1 MHADCVRFI
10 KSLEVMTNPFLKPY
24 TVGEWLRSSL
34 SWTGACLGGLL
45 LGWLVLPNVLP
56 MALGSLVAD
65 GMPFGTVVAYL
76 LIWRYAVQGGRAI
89 IRHDEEHHDLSLT
102 RVAANL
108 WLVALTVFQ
117 LACLLGP
124 VILLGFLLFS
134 ASPTPPAPPSNESFF
149 G

>member
-1 MHADCVRFI
+1 
-10 KSLEVMTNPFLKPY
+10 MTNPFLKPY

-56 MALGSLVAD
+56 RALGSLIAEA
-65 GMPFGTVVAYL
+65 MPSGTLVAYL

-108 WLVALTVFQ
+108 WLIVLIIFQ
-117 LACLLGP
+117 VACLLWP
-124 VILLGFLLFS
+124 LILLGLLAFS
-134 ASPTPPAPPSNESFF
+134 MGSEPASPPSTEPFF

>member
-1 MHADCVRFI
+1 MRADCVRFT

-56 MALGSLVAD
+56 MALGSLIAEA
-65 GMPFGTVVAYL
+65 MPSGTVVAYL

-108 WLVALTVFQ
+108 WLIVLIIFQ
-117 LACLLGP
+117 LACVLWPL
-124 VILLGFLLFS
+124 ILLAIFLFS
-134 ASPTPPAPPSNESFF
+134 LWTEPPGAHSNEPIY
-149 G
+149 